1 MNHLKTFSQLNEA
14 KEAKKETKTVDYS
27 VKFAAK
33 LKEVS
38 DLIAQAKKDGICGV
52 QFGTTSEDMYD
63 FRSISIVKNKLCVK
77 YDEVYGAKGK
87 TDCVDLKKDA
97 NDSDPFGETKALF
110 QWVKKCIAKG
120 RTHAKCADKKE
131 AKDNK

>member
-1 MNHLKTFSQLNEA
+1 MNHLKTFAQLNEA
-14 KEAKKETKTVDYS
+14 KGAKKETKTVDYS

-38 DLIAQAKKDGICGV
+38 DLIAKANEDGVSGV

-63 FRSISIVKNKLCVK
+63 FKSISIVKNKLCVK
-77 YDEVYGAKGK
+77 YDDVHGAKGK
-87 TDCVDLKKDA
+87 TDCVDLKKDEK
-97 NDSDPFGETKALF
+97 DSDPFGETKALF

-120 RTHAKCADKKE
+120 RTHAKRTEKKE
-131 AKDNK
+131 AKDNE